1 MVLRV
6 YAMAQKGDL
15 ITGKN
20 QNTLGGPLLS
30 QVTGLSLETA
40 NFVYSLPS
48 LYTGAKPILGATARL
63 GNQVVA
69 EGSQMAS
76 AMGYVAG
83 ELGKDV
89 VSGYRV
95 VRDTAIKTS
104 VNTQLA
110 YTDLVGKSVNGAREY
125 VLNSIKS
132 MGEQTPKS
140 AAISAVATGGVKAGL
155 ETYKYLSGEQGLT
168 SENLRKSAQDTLY
181 ATGLGF
187 ATPSMPIIP
196 ATGLGVVTDWYK
208 DNGKYDISKTY
219 SSNVLG
225 NVVDKSLENSKF
237 NTISPVVREF
247 IINTYD
253 RLYESKMG
261 KKDESK

>member
-1 MVLRV
+1 M
-6 YAMAQKGDL
+6 
-15 ITGKN
+15 
-20 QNTLGGPLLS
+20 
-30 QVTGLSLETA
+30 
-40 NFVYSLPS
+40 
-48 LYTGAKPILGATARL
+48 
-63 GNQVVA
+63 
-69 EGSQMAS
+69 
-76 AMGYVAG
+76 
-83 ELGKDV
+83 
-89 VSGYRV
+89 
-95 VRDTAIKTS
+95 
-104 VNTQLA
+104 
-110 YTDLVGKSVNGAREY
+110 
-125 VLNSIKS
+125 
-132 MGEQTPKS
+132 
-140 AAISAVATGGVKAGL
+140 AGL